1 MWPQKET
8 EERLGK
14 RKSLLYSQALLTGGM
29 AHHVMPHEKKTIRL
43 AKSKKTGWSVLRPQ
57 LVLGFLQERQS

>member
-8 EERLGK
+8 EERLRK

-29 AHHVMPHEKKTIRL
+29 ARHAMPHEKNIRL
-43 AKSKKTGWSVLRPQ
+43 VKSKKTGWGMLRPQ
-57 LVLGFLQERQS
+57 PILRFL